1 MKERSKICIALMPF
15 LFLFLALSLALT
27 SIASAEY
34 ITPDKYQVNEC
45 VHNYFQDDRPNSYEL
60 ACEVGNYFAE
70 NYAWNVDIRQV
81 NFSNHAP
88 VYINVFYPAND
99 NIKGYSA
106 YYAWLGYQS
115 KEVTCFWD
123 SDKRMYYT
131 NWYNPGNTCY
141 IPCVQSYG
149 IIKSYFG
156 NVDNLTDNC
165 TVPEDEIE
173 EQEENNT
180 TVIEDNITNETVI
193 DLITDNETV
202 NDTVEL
208 NTTDTTPVNNTT
220 NLIVLKDIQVT
231 STNTVKNTGMIDSIK
246 QYIIDLSGA
255 NWSNVSFNIWS

>member
-81 NFSNHAP
+81 NFSKHAP
-88 VYINVFYPAND
+88 VYINVFYPAAD
-99 NIKGYSA
+99 NNKGYEA

-165 TVPEDEIE
+165 T
-173 EQEENNT
+173 
-180 TVIEDNITNETVI
+180 
-193 DLITDNETV
+193 NETV

-246 QYIIDLSGA
+246 QY
-255 NWSNVSFNIWS
+255 WSNVSFNIWS